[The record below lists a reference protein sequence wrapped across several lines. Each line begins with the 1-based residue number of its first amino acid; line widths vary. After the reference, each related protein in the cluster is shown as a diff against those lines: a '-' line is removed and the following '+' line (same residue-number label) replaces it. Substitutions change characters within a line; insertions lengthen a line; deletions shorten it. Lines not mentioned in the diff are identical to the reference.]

1 MLGPFLRRTRL
12 NLARYSSVVGWAR
25 GAWLVLLELVHSKP
39 RVVTIRVRGVAAP
52 LEVRLRTSDL
62 AVVAQVFVDGEYDTD
77 YGIEPELIV
86 DAGAN
91 VGASPI
97 YFANRFPGARVVAI
111 EPDPANYAMLVSNVR
126 RWPQITPVHA
136 ALWPED
142 ATVELSDPGYG
153 TWGYQASASHDGSIP
168 AMSMD
173 RLLESTGLERVD
185 LLKIDIEGAERELF
199 AAAGDWIQRV
209 QAIVIELH
217 DQQTPG
223 CDAAFTRATRDFQ
236 VRTTHGEHVIVRRAL
251 EGSDTAADD

>member
-1 MLGPFLRRTRL
+1 M
-12 NLARYSSVVGWAR
+12 N
-25 GAWLVLLELVHSKP
+25 
-39 RVVTIRVRGVAAP
+39 I
-52 LEVRLRTSDL
+52 RLRTSDL

-77 YGIEPELIV
+77 YGIEPDFIV

-91 VGASPI
+91 IGASPI

-111 EPDPANYAMLVSNVR
+111 EPDSANYAILESNVR

-142 ATVELSDPGYG
+142 AMVELSDPGYG
-153 TWGYQASASHDGSIP
+153 TWGYQASVSQDGSIP
-168 AMSMD
+168 AMSMS

-199 AAAGDWIQRV
+199 DASGDWIHRV
-209 QAIVIELH
+209 EAIVIELH

-223 CDAAFTRATRDFQ
+223 CDEAFTKATRDFQ
-236 VRTTHGEHVIVRRAL
+236 VRTTHGEHVIVRRTL
-251 EGSDTAADD
+251 EGSDVAAEG